1 MKGLSSTTPTSVIVA
16 VVVSHSGSEVTA
28 PDKLQATSLAANDFA
43 LFQLPQQYALDLLS
57 LEQSWKALQRHAH
70 PDMHAQGDASAQRL
84 SMQWSVRINEAYQ
97 RLKNPIKRA
106 AYLCE
111 LHGAPIDAETNTAM
125 PADFL
130 MQQINWREALD
141 EAVSP
146 QEVDAL
152 LVEVK
157 AYRNSLLQECAHFLD
172 DVCDIQKAA
181 LSVRALMFVDRF
193 IQAVVL
199 QLDRL
204 ESA

>member
-1 MKGLSSTTPTSVIVA
+1 VIVA

-43 LFQLPQQYALDLLS
+43 LFQLPQQFALDLLS

-70 PDMHAQGDASAQRL
+70 PDMHAQSDASAQRL

-141 EAVSP
+141 DAVSP
-146 QEVDAL
+146 QEVGAL

-157 AYRNSLLQECAHFLD
+157 AYRNALLKECVHFLD
-172 DVCDIQKAA
+172 DVFDIQKAA

>member
-1 MKGLSSTTPTSVIVA
+1 MA
-16 VVVSHSGSEVTA
+16 VVSRSESEVTA
-28 PDKLQATSLAANDFA
+28 SDQFQAPNLAANDFA
-43 LFQLPQQYALDLLS
+43 LFQLPQRYAINLSS

-70 PDMHAQGDASAQRL
+70 PDMHAQADASAQRL

-97 RLKNPIKRA
+97 RLKNPVKRA

-111 LHGAPIDAETNTAM
+111 LQGVPIAAETNTAM
-125 PADFL
+125 PTEFL

-141 EAVSP
+141 TAGSP
-146 QEVDAL
+146 TEIEGL
-152 LVEVK
+152 LTVVK
-157 AYRNSLLQECAHFLD
+157 AYRDALLAECEHFLD
-172 DVCDIQKAA
+172 RASDAPRAA
-181 LSVRALMFVDRF
+181 MSVRALMFVDRF

>member
-1 MKGLSSTTPTSVIVA
+1 MA
-16 VVVSHSGSEVTA
+16 VVSRSGSEVIA
-28 PDKLQATSLAANDFA
+28 PDQSQAPNLAASDFA
-43 LFQLPQQYALDLLS
+43 LFQLPQQYAIDLIS

-70 PDMHAQGDASAQRL
+70 PDMHAQADASAQRL

-97 RLKNPIKRA
+97 RLKNPVKRA

-111 LHGAPIDAETNTAM
+111 LLGVPIAAETNTAM
-125 PADFL
+125 PTEFL
-130 MQQINWREALD
+130 VQQITWREELD
-141 EAVSP
+141 SADSP
-146 QEVDAL
+146 AEMDAL
-152 LVEVK
+152 LAEVK
-157 AYRNSLLQECAHFLD
+157 AYRDTLLAECGHFLD
-172 DVCDIQKAA
+172 VVSDPQMAA

>member
-1 MKGLSSTTPTSVIVA
+1 MIVA

-43 LFQLPQQYALDLLS
+43 LFQLPQQFALDLLS

-70 PDMHAQGDASAQRL
+70 PDMHAQSDASAQRL

-141 EAVSP
+141 DAVSP
-146 QEVDAL
+146 QEVGAL

-157 AYRNSLLQECAHFLD
+157 AYRNALLKECVHFLD
-172 DVCDIQKAA
+172 DVFDIQKAA

>member
-1 MKGLSSTTPTSVIVA
+1 MA
-16 VVVSHSGSEVTA
+16 VVSRSGSEVIA
-28 PDKLQATSLAANDFA
+28 PDQSQAPNLAASDFA
-43 LFQLPQQYALDLLS
+43 LFQLPQQFAIDLIS

-70 PDMHAQGDASAQRL
+70 PDMHAQADASAQRL

-97 RLKNPIKRA
+97 RLKNPVKRA

-111 LHGAPIDAETNTAM
+111 LLGVPIAAETNTAM
-125 PADFL
+125 PTEFL
-130 MQQINWREALD
+130 VQQITWREALD
-141 EAVSP
+141 SADSTAEM
-146 QEVDAL
+146 DAL
-152 LVEVK
+152 LAEVK
-157 AYRNSLLQECAHFLD
+157 AYRDTLLAECGHFLD
-172 DVCDIQKAA
+172 VVSDPQMAA

>member
-1 MKGLSSTTPTSVIVA
+1 VTVA
-16 VVVSHSGSEVTA
+16 AAVSHSGSEVTA

-43 LFQLPQQYALDLLS
+43 LFQLPQQYAINLLA

-111 LHGAPIDAETNTAM
+111 LQGVPISAETNTAM
-125 PADFL
+125 PTDFL
-130 MQQINWREALD
+130 VQQITWREALD
-141 EAVSP
+141 TAASP
-146 QEVDAL
+146 AEMDGL
-152 LVEVK
+152 LTEVK
-157 AYRNSLLQECAHFLD
+157 AYRDSLLAECERFLD
-172 DVCDIQKAA
+172 VVCDAHKAA
-181 LSVRALMFVDRF
+181 MSVRALMFVDRF

>member
-1 MKGLSSTTPTSVIVA
+1 MA
-16 VVVSHSGSEVTA
+16 VVSRSGSEVIA
-28 PDKLQATSLAANDFA
+28 PDQSQAPNLAASDFA
-43 LFQLPQQYALDLLS
+43 LFQLPQQYAIDLIS

-70 PDMHAQGDASAQRL
+70 PDMHAQADASAQRL

-97 RLKNPIKRA
+97 RLKNPVKRA

-111 LHGAPIDAETNTAM
+111 LLGVPIAAETNTAM
-125 PADFL
+125 PTEFL
-130 MQQINWREALD
+130 VQQITWREALD
-141 EAVSP
+141 SADSTAEM
-146 QEVDAL
+146 DAL
-152 LVEVK
+152 LAEVK
-157 AYRNSLLQECAHFLD
+157 AYRDTLLAECGHFLD
-172 DVCDIQKAA
+172 VVSDPQMAA

>member
-1 MKGLSSTTPTSVIVA
+1 
-16 VVVSHSGSEVTA
+16 VTA

-43 LFQLPQQYALDLLS
+43 LFQLPQQFALDLLS

-70 PDMHAQGDASAQRL
+70 PDMYAQSDASAQRL

-111 LHGAPIDAETNTAM
+111 LHGVPIDAETNTAM

-152 LVEVK
+152 LIEVK

>member
-1 MKGLSSTTPTSVIVA
+1 MIVA

-43 LFQLPQQYALDLLS
+43 LFQMPQQFALDLLS
-57 LEQSWKALQRHAH
+57 LEKSWKALQRHAH

-111 LHGAPIDAETNTAM
+111 LHGVPIDAETNTAM

-157 AYRNSLLQECAHFLD
+157 AYRSSLLQECAHFLD

>member
-1 MKGLSSTTPTSVIVA
+1 MIVA

-43 LFQLPQQYALDLLS
+43 LFQLPQQFALDLLS

-70 PDMHAQGDASAQRL
+70 PDMHAQSDASAQRL

-141 EAVSP
+141 DAVSP
-146 QEVDAL
+146 QEVGAL

-157 AYRNSLLQECAHFLD
+157 AYRNALLKECAHFLD

>member
-1 MKGLSSTTPTSVIVA
+1 MA
-16 VVVSHSGSEVTA
+16 VVSRFGSEVTA
-28 PDKLQATSLAANDFA
+28 SDKSQAPHLAANDFA

-70 PDMHAQGDASAQRL
+70 PDMHAQADASAQRL
-84 SMQWSVRINEAYQ
+84 AMQWSVRINEAYQ
-97 RLKNPIKRA
+97 RLKNPVKRA

-111 LHGAPIDAETNTAM
+111 LQGVPIAAETNTAM
-125 PADFL
+125 PTEFL

-141 EAVSP
+141 SAGSP
-146 QEVDAL
+146 AEMDGL
-152 LVEVK
+152 LSEVK
-157 AYRNSLLQECAHFLD
+157 VYRDTLLAECEHFLD
-172 DVCDIQKAA
+172 VVTDVQKAA
-181 LSVRALMFVDRF
+181 MSVRALMFVDRF

>member
-1 MKGLSSTTPTSVIVA
+1 MIVA
-16 VVVSHSGSEVTA
+16 VVVSHFGSEVSA
-28 PDKLQATSLAANDFA
+28 PDKLQATNLAANDFA
-43 LFQLPQQYALDLLS
+43 LFQLPQQFALDLLS
-57 LEQSWKALQRHAH
+57 LDQSWKALQRHAH
-70 PDMHAQGDASAQRL
+70 PDMHAQADASAQRL

-97 RLKNPIKRA
+97 RLKNPTKRA

-111 LHGAPIDAETNTAM
+111 LHGVPIDAETNTAM

-130 MQQINWREALD
+130 RQQIKWREALD

-152 LVEVK
+152 LEEVK
-157 AYRNSLLQECAHFLD
+157 AHRNSLLQECAHFLD
-172 DVCDIQKAA
+172 VACDIQKAA
-181 LSVRALMFVDRF
+181 QSVRALMFVDRF
-193 IQAVVL
+193 VQAVVL

>member
-1 MKGLSSTTPTSVIVA
+1 MA
-16 VVVSHSGSEVTA
+16 VVSRSGSEVIA
-28 PDKLQATSLAANDFA
+28 PDQFQAPNLAASDFA
-43 LFQLPQQYALDLLS
+43 LFQLPQQYAIDLIS

-70 PDMHAQGDASAQRL
+70 PDMHAQADASAQRL

-97 RLKNPIKRA
+97 RLKNPVKRA

-111 LHGAPIDAETNTAM
+111 LLGVPIAAETNTAM
-125 PADFL
+125 PTEF
-130 MQQINWREALD
+130 MVQQITWREALD
-141 EAVSP
+141 SADSP
-146 QEVDAL
+146 AEMDAL
-152 LVEVK
+152 LAEVK
-157 AYRNSLLQECAHFLD
+157 AYRDTLLAECGHFLD
-172 DVCDIQKAA
+172 VVSDPQMAA

>member
-1 MKGLSSTTPTSVIVA
+1 MIVA

-43 LFQLPQQYALDLLS
+43 LFQLPQQFALDLLS

-70 PDMHAQGDASAQRL
+70 PDMHAQSDASAQRL
-84 SMQWSVRINEAYQ
+84 SMQMSVRINEAYQ

-141 EAVSP
+141 DAVSP
-146 QEVDAL
+146 QEVGAL

-157 AYRNSLLQECAHFLD
+157 AYRNALLKECVHFLD
-172 DVCDIQKAA
+172 DVFDIQKAA

>member
-1 MKGLSSTTPTSVIVA
+1 MAVA
-16 VVVSHSGSEVTA
+16 SRFGSEVTA
-28 PDKLQATSLAANDFA
+28 SDISQAPHLAANDFA

-70 PDMHAQGDASAQRL
+70 PDMHAQADAYAQRL

-97 RLKNPIKRA
+97 RLKNPVKRA

-111 LHGAPIDAETNTAM
+111 LLGVPIAAETNTAM
-125 PADFL
+125 PTEFL
-130 MQQINWREALD
+130 VQQITWREALD
-141 EAVSP
+141 SADSAAEM
-146 QEVDAL
+146 DGL
-152 LVEVK
+152 LTEVK
-157 AYRNSLLQECAHFLD
+157 VYRDTLLTECEYFLD
-172 DVCDIQKAA
+172 EVTDVQKAA
-181 LSVRALMFVDRF
+181 MSVRALMFVDRF

>member
-1 MKGLSSTTPTSVIVA
+1 VIVA

-111 LHGAPIDAETNTAM
+111 LHGVPIDAETNTAM

-141 EAVSP
+141 EAVRP

-157 AYRNSLLQECAHFLD
+157 AYRSSLLQECAHFLD

>member
-1 MKGLSSTTPTSVIVA
+1 MIVV

-28 PDKLQATSLAANDFA
+28 SDKSQAPNLAASDFA
-43 LFQLPQQYALDLLS
+43 LFQLPQQFALDLPS

-70 PDMHAQGDASAQRL
+70 PDMHDQADASAQRL

-97 RLKNPIKRA
+97 RLKNPVKRA

-111 LHGAPIDAETNTAM
+111 LQGVPISAETNTAM
-125 PADFL
+125 PTDFL
-130 MQQINWREALD
+130 VQQISWREALD
-141 EAVSP
+141 TAASP
-146 QEVDAL
+146 AEMDGL
-152 LVEVK
+152 LIEVK
-157 AYRNSLLQECAHFLD
+157 EYRDSLLAECERFLD
-172 DVCDIQKAA
+172 VVCDAHKAA
-181 LSVRALMFVDRF
+181 MSVRALMFVDRF